1 MDNADR
7 AVVTLKNLKLPA
19 ARQALRKGQI
29 LTAVL
34 AGPFANGAELARALS
49 LVRQHGYKDAYA
61 RN

>member
-1 MDNADR
+1 
-7 AVVTLKNLKLPA
+7 
-19 ARQALRKGQI
+19 LRKGQI

-34 AGPFANGAELARALS
+34 AGPFANGAELARALA